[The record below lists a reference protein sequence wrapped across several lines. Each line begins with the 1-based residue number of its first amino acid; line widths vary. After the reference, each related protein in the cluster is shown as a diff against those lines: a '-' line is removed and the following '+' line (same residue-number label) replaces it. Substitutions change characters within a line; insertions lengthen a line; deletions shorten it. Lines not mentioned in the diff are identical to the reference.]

1 MVRFKNFPYFY
12 TYKESQSPL
21 LLMIQLKDI
30 QFQYPQSDFR
40 LKINDLQFIN
50 ESRTAIIG
58 PSGFGK
64 TTMLNLIAG
73 ILLPNSGDIQIEGRH
88 INQLSDKD
96 RRNFRIKNIGFVFQ
110 DFRLI
115 PYLNVLDNILI
126 PFRINKTL
134 KPDPESINLAKVI
147 ADDLNIESLIMNYP
161 EKLSHGE
168 RQRVAIARALI
179 NKPQVILADEP
190 TGNLDPENKEHIKH
204 LLFDAVQKYK
214 ATLITVTHDHEM
226 LNGYDQ
232 VIDFKNF
239 KKPLES

>member
-1 MVRFKNFPYFY
+1 VVISKNFPYFY
-12 TYKESQSPL
+12 TSNESQSTL
-21 LLMIQLKDI
+21 TYMIQLKDL

-40 LKINDLQFIN
+40 LKIDELQFAN
-50 ESRTAIIG
+50 DSKTAIIG

-73 ILLPNSGDIQIEGRH
+73 ILIPNHGDIQIDGVSV
-88 INQLSDKD
+88 NQLSDGD

-126 PFRINKTL
+126 PFRINNTL
-134 KPDPESINLAKVI
+134 KPDSESVNLAKGI
-147 ADDLNIESLIMNYP
+147 ANELSIGSLILNYP

-204 LLFDAVQKYK
+204 LLFDAVQKYN

-226 LNGYDQ
+226 LNDYDK
-232 VIDFKNF
+232 VIDFKDF

>member
-1 MVRFKNFPYFY
+1 
-12 TYKESQSPL
+12 
-21 LLMIQLKDI
+21 MIHLKDI
-30 QFQYPQSDFR
+30 QFQYPQSDFS
-40 LKINDLQFIN
+40 LKIDELQF
-50 ESRTAIIG
+50 SHSSKSAIIG

-73 ILLPNSGDIQIEGRH
+73 ILIPNHGDIEIDGIS
-88 INQLSDKD
+88 INQLSDRE
-96 RRNFRIKNIGFVFQ
+96 RRNFRIQNIGFVFQ

-134 KPDPESINLAKVI
+134 KPDSESVNLAKEI
-147 ADDLNIESLIMNYP
+147 AGDLNIGSLILNYP

>member
-1 MVRFKNFPYFY
+1 
-12 TYKESQSPL
+12 
-21 LLMIQLKDI
+21 MIHLKDI
-30 QFQYPQSDFR
+30 QFQYPQSDFS
-40 LKINDLQFIN
+40 LKIDELQF
-50 ESRTAIIG
+50 SRGSKSAIIG

-73 ILLPNSGDIQIEGRH
+73 ILLPNHGNIQINGIN
-88 INQLSDKD
+88 INQLSDKE

-126 PFRINKTL
+126 PFRINQTL
-134 KPDPESINLAKVI
+134 KPDSGSVALAKKI
-147 ADDLNIESLIMNYP
+147 ADDLNIGGLIMNYP

-204 LLFDAVQKYK
+204 LLFYAVQKYN

-226 LNGYDQ
+226 LSGYDQ